1 MIYEKK
7 LEEYINFFEKLNKD
21 IKIDKYAE
29 IYEEHIY
36 FEDPFQKT
44 YTLNSLYK
52 IYEEMFQNLHKPEF
66 KIKECAINQNIAYI
80 QWTFSFKMNE
90 KSSFESITGV
100 SRVEFAENG
109 KVISHIDYWD
119 SSKNVFE
126 KIPILRNILIFI
138 KNKIKT

>member
-1 MIYEKK
+1 
-7 LEEYINFFEKLNKD
+7 
-21 IKIDKYAE
+21 
-29 IYEEHIY
+29 
-36 FEDPFQKT
+36 
-44 YTLNSLYK
+44 
-52 IYEEMFQNLHKPEF
+52 
-66 KIKECAINQNIAYI
+66 
-80 QWTFSFKMNE
+80 MNE

>member
-7 LEEYINFFEKLNKD
+7 LIEYINFFERLNKD
-21 IKIDKYAE
+21 IKVEKYAE

-44 YTLNSLYK
+44 FTLDALYK
-52 IYEEMFQNLHKPEF
+52 IYEEMFQKLYEPKFRINEY
-66 KIKECAINQNIAYI
+66 AINKNIAYI
-80 QWTFSFKMNE
+80 QWDFLFKMNS
-90 KSSFESITGV
+90 KSEIELISGV